1 MPLHLVPLSTPG
13 TFECKDTQNW
23 HRAVNTSRQ
32 KEWQSGVEFVP
43 EDEDLDK
50 FMELFNSDCHSLSVG
65 EGLGNGSAKGLG
77 KGQRTLGKGRGRGTG
92 KSTKEGDEDKDEP
105 HEKLAKACR
114 NARYMVSATQPCQT
128 WKKLWKKQVP
138 S

>member
-65 EGLGNGSAKGLG
+65 EGLGKGSAKGLG
-77 KGQRTLGKGRGRGTG
+77 KGQRTLGKGRG
-92 KSTKEGDEDKDEP
+92 EP